1 MVVHTLVPLGVL
13 ASMKV
18 PPKRK
23 GNGSTRAVA
32 NRGHVCLNE
41 SPSEKEGKFRRG
53 DLYYESLKASMKVPP
68 KRKGNCSLLNGST
81 AQAAASMKVPPK
93 RKGNFRGEFRGVL
106 RIVRLNESP
115 SEKEGKFE
123 CVVLDGEADGASMK
137 VPPKRK
143 GNILAVIANAANTR
157 SLNESPSEKEGKS
170 LDEGVRQIGVSGL
183 NESPSEK
190 EGK

>member
-1 MVVHTLVPLGVL
+1 
-13 ASMKV
+13 MKV

-68 KRKGNCSLLNGST
+68 KRKGN
-81 AQAAASMKVPPK
+81 
-93 RKGNFRGEFRGVL
+93 
-106 RIVRLNESP
+106 
-115 SEKEGKFE
+115 
-123 CVVLDGEADGASMK
+123 
-137 VPPKRK
+137 
-143 GNILAVIANAANTR
+143 ILAVIANAANTR

-170 LDEGVRQIGVSGL
+170 LDEGVRQIGFSGL

>member
-170 LDEGVRQIGVSGL
+170 LDEGVRQIGFSGL

>member
-1 MVVHTLVPLGVL
+1 MKVPPKRKGNHATPAPIFQNRN

-143 GNILAVIANAANTR
+143 GNDVTMT
-157 SLNESPSEKEGKS
+157 EGGN
-170 LDEGVRQIGVSGL
+170 LTPPQ
-183 NESPSEK
+183 
-190 EGK
+190 

>member
-1 MVVHTLVPLGVL
+1 MKVPPKRKGNLNECPEAFAKSHRLNESPSEKEGKFQVVVHTLVPLGVL

-41 SPSEKEGKFRRG
+41 SPSEKEGKF
-53 DLYYESLKASMKVPP
+53 
-68 KRKGNCSLLNGST
+68 
-81 AQAAASMKVPPK
+81 
-93 RKGNFRGEFRGVL
+93 
-106 RIVRLNESP
+106 
-115 SEKEGKFE
+115 E

-143 GNILAVIANAANTR
+143 GNDVTMT
-157 SLNESPSEKEGKS
+157 EGGN
-170 LDEGVRQIGVSGL
+170 LTPPQ
-183 NESPSEK
+183 
-190 EGK
+190 